1 MRFLSFRA
9 MLLLLVCLIT
19 CMAASAQQKLEVAGP
34 DIVIQGGRIIDGTG
48 NPWYAGDIAIT
59 DGRIVAVGKIPGGI
73 AKRVIEAKGLV
84 VAVLRSP
91 WPRKVCTN
99 LRG

>member
-1 MRFLSFRA
+1 MTLRA
-9 MLLLLVCLIT
+9 LILLLCLLLLRAPFACSQPQ
-19 CMAASAQQKLEVAGP
+19 MEMAGP

-73 AKRVIEAKGLV
+73 AKRVIEANGMV
-84 VAVLRSP
+84 VAPGFIDML
-91 WPRKVCTN
+91 
-99 LRG
+99 GQ